1 MERKVQFR
9 DYQEQT
15 ASDHNNIQAY
25 TRESFDRIVKDVV
38 TAGRRFSGLNAAK
51 TGQVEVTVAPG
62 AVYVEGAVHER
73 RTALTQS
80 MATYTAAAA
89 KRIVTLSA
97 FGQEVETDNQQ
108 RDFLVNTD
116 TGEVEPRAVS
126 MTASRE
132 VNLVFTAGSEA
143 ADPVPPAIPA
153 THVVVAQILLDTT
166 QVVSITM
173 VTDNEVEST
182 DALDQRAKLL
192 EQFRAA
198 IEPRVNSL
206 ASDLAS
212 LANQVAGRS
221 AKQDLSRVFLDLA
234 RLKEALRFP
243 DTASDYGADWFLG
256 RDESDHTNAAT
267 LGYDAKVEEGIR
279 FADANADQFEITLFS
294 ANDPNASFSNGVLLP
309 RYTEELKL
317 NTDRGDAY
325 SFLGIAQYGFQTHE
339 MKQGYMSRSR
349 LRYGGSETVCSN
361 GSQWNA
367 PGQPVDATGLYDFES
382 SGFTAIGDQYTDFA
396 LGWWVHEV
404 TRKDTYWLD
413 TWKEPF
419 MYAVTV
425 DHTISGAQVAQTFLI
440 SNDIWSTRLGFYIG
454 AKGANED
461 IHIALTEVTN
471 GVPDLNKT
479 VMKTVYPHAS
489 IVAGWNTLAIP
500 PTFLKKGKRYAFV
513 FISNANHTVGMTN
526 GQTYLDGTFF
536 YSTDGQYFQGDLTKD
551 MMILVYG
558 AKFNSSQVTIEFA
571 PINLDG
577 GLRDIDILAEQWAP
591 ESTQL
596 IFEIRP
602 NGSGEWFPLG
612 PDNGTILNGAPALA
626 QFRARFV
633 GTKDMAPAIKLVGSR
648 VKVSRPKTAFK
659 HVSTKQTLGAPS
671 STIHLKYVLER
682 FDDTPHDF
690 TANLRVGVA
699 KTLETPD
706 TVTTKLLDAEAGRY
720 EREFTFNLAAPQT
733 EFFIVSEGSTNSPS
747 NVWHVAERTH
757 YSI

>member
-73 RTALTQS
+73 RSSLTQS

-89 KRIVTLSA
+89 RRIVTLSA
-97 FGQEVETDNQQ
+97 YGQEVETDNQQ

-126 MTASRE
+126 MTSSRE
-132 VNLVFTAGSEA
+132 VNIVFTAGSEA

-153 THVVVAQILLDTT
+153 THVVVAHILLDTT

-173 VTDNEVEST
+173 VSDNEVEST

-212 LANQVAGRS
+212 LANDVASRS

-256 RDESDHTNAAT
+256 LDESDYLDAET

-279 FADANADQFEITLFS
+279 FSNANADEFEITLFS
-294 ANDPNASFSNGVLLP
+294 ANDPNAAFSNGVLLP
-309 RYTEELKL
+309 RYTEEIKI
-317 NTDRGDAY
+317 NTGA
-325 SFLGIAQYGFQTHE
+325 FNTALGISQYGFQTHT

-349 LRYGGSETVCSN
+349 IRYGGSQSVCTN
-361 GSQWNA
+361 GNQWNT
-367 PGQPVDATGLYDFES
+367 PGQPADITGLYDF
-382 SGFTAIGDQYTDFA
+382 GTTDIDVVA
-396 LGWWVHEV
+396 DIYYDPMNWAHQANRTDKWWF
-404 TRKDTYWLD
+404 D

-419 MYAVTV
+419 MYAVTQEHV
-425 DHTISGAQVAQTFLI
+425 ISGAQVAQTFLV
-440 SNDIWSTRLGFYIG
+440 SNDIWSTRLGFYIV

-461 IHIALTEVTN
+461 IHIALCEVTN
-471 GVPDLNKT
+471 GVPNLEKT
-479 VMKTVYPHAS
+479 VMKTVYPHS
-489 IVAGWNTLAIP
+489 GIGVGWHSMAIP
-500 PTFLKKGKRYAFV
+500 PTFLQKGKRYAYV
-513 FISNANHTVGMTN
+513 FISNANHQIGMTS
-526 GQTYLDGTFF
+526 GQSYLDGTFF
-536 YSTDGQYFQGDLTKD
+536 YSTDGQYFQGDLTRD

-558 AKFNSSQVTIEFA
+558 AKFNASQVTIEFA

-596 IFEIRP
+596 IFEVRP

-612 PDNGTILNGAPALA
+612 PENGSILNGAPALA